1 MVRPVDLQHV
11 MLKSGA
17 AEKWQQVV
25 QQQQEITS
33 MESALEA
40 LKEADINKE
49 RVKHLESKEEVKVRE
64 EGKESRSGESYES
77 PDEQVDREPKEEEQD
92 VRNDETKKKHR
103 INIVV

>member
-49 RVKHLESKEEVKVRE
+49 RVKHLESK
-64 EGKESRSGESYES
+64 
-77 PDEQVDREPKEEEQD
+77 
-92 VRNDETKKKHR
+92 
-103 INIVV
+103 